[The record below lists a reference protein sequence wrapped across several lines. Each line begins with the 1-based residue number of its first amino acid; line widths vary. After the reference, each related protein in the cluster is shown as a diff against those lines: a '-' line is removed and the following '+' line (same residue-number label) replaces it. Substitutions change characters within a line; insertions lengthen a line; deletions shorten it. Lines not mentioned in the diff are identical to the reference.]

1 MIPVWSHR
9 LLFVTVF
16 HRHSFG
22 TACGEDSR
30 RLVHPYARTV
40 GTSFHPPCTK
50 YYAHPAPVIS
60 RRVGMKVR
68 FGCPCLILNAFRIS
82 IVCHC
87 ACCGER
93 CVGGCMA
100 DDGGAV
106 AVRECLWRKPARF
119 LSISPHYYTKTL
131 KSALF
136 RCGGTENQRKKRYLC
151 MLLCVSACIY
161 GCICLWTRQKQHD
174 NYH

>member
-119 LSISPHYYTKTL
+119 LSISPHYYTKNIKKCAFSMWWHR
-131 KSALF
+131 KSAEETLSLHAF
-136 RCGGTENQRKKRYLC
+136 VRV
-151 MLLCVSACIY
+151 CVHIWLYMFVDEAE
-161 GCICLWTRQKQHD
+161 TT
-174 NYH
+174 